1 MKALDLS
8 FSAAS
13 REWCAARK
21 AEGWEL
27 LIVNLWTGAS
37 TPSPARANLVNA
49 RAAGML
55 TAGYTVVNMTPATAV
70 NKAALAAGTEWEH
83 LAFVSVDVEIAT
95 TPAII
100 RQAVDSL
107 RTLGKKACIYT
118 GGWFWGGV
126 TGDFSDVPAWLAD
139 YDGNPA
145 MDTARLGRLG
155 PVIGKQYKN
164 SHDIGGVTVD
174 ANTFSDSFIGG
185 DMALS
190 EADKAEVAQ
199 MIVAQFHARM
209 RHDAAQFRDEVN
221 HLIRAANIPRDE
233 AAAALKAIVDGHA
246 GDAAKHA
253 GGGVSEER
261 VAEIIRELVAD

>member
-8 FSAAS
+8 FSAVS
-13 REWCAARK
+13 REWCQARK

-27 LIVNLWTGAS
+27 LIQNLWTGAS
-37 TPSPARANLVNA
+37 TPTPARTNLVNA

-118 GGWFWGGV
+118 GSWFWGGV
-126 TGDFSDVPAWLAD
+126 TGDFTDVPAWLAD

-145 MDTARLGRLG
+145 MDTARLARVIALPYIYDVSILLRAYSGR
-155 PVIGKQYKN
+155 IT
-164 SHDIGGVTVD
+164 SHRRRIGGSRSQLGCDGRPGDFQGSAT
-174 ANTFSDSFIGG
+174 TTHSLSDSGWTVNVY
-185 DMALS
+185 D
-190 EADKAEVAQ
+190 
-199 MIVAQFHARM
+199 
-209 RHDAAQFRDEVN
+209 RHGIF
-221 HLIRAANIPRDE
+221 
-233 AAAALKAIVDGHA
+233 
-246 GDAAKHA
+246 
-253 GGGVSEER
+253 
-261 VAEIIRELVAD
+261 